1 MTSLKFAIVVYG
13 APYSSEGC
21 LSALQFAEAV
31 IAEGHDI
38 LRVFFY
44 HDGVYT
50 ANSLTN
56 PPQDEPDIG
65 TLWQEFGLEYDLDMV
80 VCIASCLRR
89 GIIDAKE
96 ATRHEKSSANL
107 RPGFTI
113 SGLGQLVEASLN
125 ADRVVTFGH

>member
-1 MTSLKFAIVVYG
+1 MFIRRTVL
-13 APYSSEGC
+13 
-21 LSALQFAEAV
+21 LT
-31 IAEGHDI
+31 
-38 LRVFFY
+38 LR
-44 HDGVYT
+44 
-50 ANSLTN
+50 
-56 PPQDEPDIG
+56 QDEPDIG

-96 ATRHEKSSANL
+96 ATRHEKFSANL

-125 ADRVVTFGH
+125 ADRVVTFWPLK